1 MDSDYSRVNQ
11 IDHNEVKSLEQ
22 QVMIAV
28 HVFHVEHTVRVEC
41 RAGPATISNHQWANI
56 EKQIL
61 QYELSRPKLSV

>member
-41 RAGPATISNHQWANI
+41 RAGPATISNHQ
-56 EKQIL
+56 
-61 QYELSRPKLSV
+61 